1 MQNKT
6 FKQHR
11 LVYFLFTA
19 PALLFYSFFFV
30 FPVVTGIYYS
40 MTDWNGVSRKYNFIG
55 FGNFVGMFRD
65 ERLLN
70 SLLVNLNYIVVIIVV
85 IPCLSLLT
93 ALVLNSRA
101 IKFNTFFRS
110 LYFFPAVLSLIT
122 VALIWNEIFYRAIP
136 LIGEKIGLEFLTT
149 NILSSK
155 STAIYGILLVHI
167 WQGLAVP
174 TVLLLAGLQTIP
186 KSLFEAATIDG
197 ANAFQKF
204 KSITFPFLIPVLN
217 IILVLTLKA
226 GLTAFDYIKGM
237 TDGGPGG
244 ATEVIGILIF
254 RHAFSEMKFSYAIT
268 ESLLLFVIIAVVSFI
283 QFRFMNKK
291 EVGEQ

>member
-30 FPVVTGIYYS
+30 FPVITGIYYS

-55 FGNFVGMFRD
+55 FGNFAGMFRD

-136 LIGEKIGLEFLTT
+136 LIGEKTGLEFLTT